1 MQNRHDLNFAELVGF
16 AAVAR
21 HVSVTAAARELGLSQ
36 PALTRQIQRLQGQL
50 GIALLAKEGRSIRVT
65 AAGQRFLIWSEGTLE
80 RYQSMR
86 DELAGVSSAVEGTLI
101 VAASTSPGE
110 FLVPGLVSAFTA
122 VHPLVQP
129 EVVIRDS
136 AGVIALLRAKAADVG
151 FVGMRVLGNDLRYQ
165 TVGEDEIVLA
175 VPADHPFAA
184 WPEVGLDELAGEAFL
199 EREVGSGT
207 RSTFETALRDRS
219 LPKPG
224 YRVAMVLGNTEAVVS
239 AVQDGYGI
247 GLVSSLAIR
256 ARAPGR
262 LVTVRLRGLSLRRSL
277 YMVQFAAGDLP
288 VSAVRFIEWVG
299 EQRSGL

>member
-1 MQNRHDLNFAELVGF
+1 MQNRHDLDLDQLAGF

-21 HVSVTAAARELGLSQ
+21 HGSITAAARELGLSQ
-36 PALTRQIQRLQGQL
+36 PALTRQIQRLQRQL
-50 GIALLAKEGRSIRVT
+50 EIALLAREGRSIRVT

-80 RYQSMR
+80 RYRTMC
-86 DELAGVSSAVEGTLI
+86 DELAGVSGAVGGTLK

-110 FLVPGLVSAFTA
+110 FLVPGLVSGFTA
-122 VHPLVQP
+122 VFPLVRP

-136 AGVIALLRAKAADVG
+136 AGVIALLRAQEADVG
-151 FVGMRVLGNDLRYQ
+151 FVGMRVPGNDLRYQ
-165 TVGEDEIVLA
+165 AIGEDEILLA

-184 WPEVGLDELAGEAFL
+184 RTEVDLDELDGEAFL

-207 RSTFETALRDRS
+207 RSTFEAALRDRGLS
-219 LPKPG
+219 TPG

-239 AVQDGYGI
+239 AVQDGYGL

-256 ARAPGR
+256 ARTPGR

-277 YMVQFAAGDLP
+277 YMVQYAARDLP
-288 VSAVRFIEWVG
+288 MSAVRFLEWVG
-299 EQRSGL
+299 DQRSGL

>member
-1 MQNRHDLNFAELVGF
+1 MQNRHDLDLDQLEGF

-21 HVSVTAAARELGLSQ
+21 HRSVTAAARELGLSQ
-36 PALTRQIQRLQGQL
+36 PALTRQIQRLQRQL
-50 GIALLAKEGRSIRVT
+50 GIALLAKEGRSIRIT

-86 DELAGVSSAVEGTLI
+86 DELKGVATSIAGNLR

-110 FLVPGLVSAFTA
+110 FLVPGLVSGFTA
-122 VHPLVQP
+122 VHPLVRP
-129 EVVIRDS
+129 EVMIRDS
-136 AGVIALLRAKAADVG
+136 AGVIALLRSYEADVG
-151 FVGMRVLGNDLRYQ
+151 FVGMRVPGNDLHYQ
-165 TVGEDEIVLA
+165 TIGEDEILLA
-175 VPADHPFAA
+175 VPADHPFSARF
-184 WPEVGLDELAGEAFL
+184 EVELADLAGEPFL

-207 RSTFETALRDRS
+207 RSTFEAALREQR
-219 LPKPG
+219 LPRPG

-239 AVQDGYGI
+239 AVQDGYGM

-256 ARAPGR
+256 ARTPGR

-277 YMVQFAAGDLP
+277 FMVQCATRDLP
-288 VSAVRFIEWVG
+288 VSVGRFIEWVG